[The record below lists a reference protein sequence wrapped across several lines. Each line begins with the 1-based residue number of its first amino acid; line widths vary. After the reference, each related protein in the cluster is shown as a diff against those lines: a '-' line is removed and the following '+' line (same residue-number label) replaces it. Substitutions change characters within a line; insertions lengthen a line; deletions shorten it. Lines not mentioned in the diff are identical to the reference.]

1 MGVFVVAVLD
11 QFDRKILALL
21 QENARLTGSEL
32 AGKVGLSAA
41 ACLRRVQ
48 RLRETGVIE
57 RDIAVVDPR
66 VFGKRMTVIVLLTL
80 NSDRP
85 DRYNLLRAEL
95 EKTPEIVQCDH
106 VTGAHDIVLRV
117 QVADMEEY
125 AAFVDRVLVRPYIKR
140 YESLAVLS
148 HIK

>member
-1 MGVFVVAVLD
+1 MGVRVVAALD

-32 AGKVGLSAA
+32 AEKVGLSAA

-57 RDIAVVDPR
+57 RDIAIVDPR

-80 NSDRP
+80 NSDRH
-85 DRYNLLRAEL
+85 DRYQLLRAEL
-95 EKTPEIVQCDH
+95 EKTPEITQCDH

-125 AAFVDRVLVRPYIKR
+125 ADFVDRVLVRPYIKR
-140 YESLAVLS
+140 YESLAVLG